1 MSTITVL
8 YNKRHMQNAGQTL
21 LAQKMCG
28 PIYEGVVISLLTAL
42 IQDSPVSS
50 MCFAEAH
57 SS

>member
-1 MSTITVL
+1 
-8 YNKRHMQNAGQTL
+8 MQNAGQTL
-21 LAQKMCG
+21 SAEMQCG